1 MHAPALVSQNEPT
14 EVTFIEREDVKKQ
27 AFVTETEAKD
37 DALKN
42 LKDQADFL
50 SAFTKRVKKQI
61 IARNNGA
68 TKNVKQQTGQ
78 KGDPEGIAGDQSRGE
93 GDEGFLR
100 PGGGQAMRQVAIGQS
115 SIAEF
120 IPGIEEGAFTA
131 LNTDQF
137 TYYTFFARMNEQVRN
152 RWVSAV
158 RAYMS
163 RLSRQ
168 ELESLSR
175 KNRQTVV
182 EIVLSRTGEFTGSLV
197 HGTSGDGELDQ
208 TSVESFKRAAPFLN
222 PPQGMV
228 ESDGRIRLKYA
239 FHLRFR
245 PPSFGPAEM

>member
-1 MHAPALVSQNEPT
+1 
-14 EVTFIEREDVKKQ
+14 
-27 AFVTETEAKD
+27 
-37 DALKN
+37 
-42 LKDQADFL
+42 
-50 SAFTKRVKKQI
+50 
-61 IARNNGA
+61 
-68 TKNVKQQTGQ
+68 
-78 KGDPEGIAGDQSRGE
+78 
-93 GDEGFLR
+93 
-100 PGGGQAMRQVAIGQS
+100 
-115 SIAEF
+115 
-120 IPGIEEGAFTA
+120 
-131 LNTDQF
+131 
-137 TYYTFFARMNEQVRN
+137 
-152 RWVSAV
+152 
-158 RAYMS
+158 